1 MLDFKGKGTET
12 NVRKGAVTSCKLVT
26 LTKGSLQSQDN
37 KTTNEQL
44 LRLEG
49 QWMAN
54 GQPMADAP
62 AGISHE
68 ILERLGERS
77 ELKLF
82 FVL

>member
-12 NVRKGAVTSCKLVT
+12 NVRKGALTSCKLVT
-26 LTKGSLQSQDN
+26 LTKKGSLQSLDN

-68 ILERLGERS
+68 ILERLGE
-77 ELKLF
+77 
-82 FVL
+82 